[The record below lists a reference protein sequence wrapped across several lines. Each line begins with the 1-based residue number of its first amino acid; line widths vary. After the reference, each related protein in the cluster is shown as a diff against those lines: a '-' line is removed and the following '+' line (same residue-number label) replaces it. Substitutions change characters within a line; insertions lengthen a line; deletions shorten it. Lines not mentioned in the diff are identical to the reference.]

1 MKTCVVTFGAAIDG
15 KWTVE
20 TQGRNGS
27 QTQTLTLKA
36 DGSRLTG
43 SLDGGQ
49 GGPAEIKE
57 GKIDGMNVSF
67 KVSRAG
73 RGDAEQIIQL
83 RRHGDGRRSEVD
95 TRWGGGRQRRTTGTG
110 VQAREVGVPR
120 PINSLAAHI
129 KNRQPCTH
137 TQGLICSKELS
148 SRV

>member
-1 MKTCVVTFGAAIDG
+1 MKTCVVTFGGAIDG

-43 SLDGGQ
+43 SLDGGR

-57 GKIDGMNVSF
+57 VKIDGMNVSF

-73 RGDAEQIIQL
+73 RGDAEQITNYGGMVM
-83 RRHGDGRRSEVD
+83 GDDLKLTPIGVAAAEADHRNWRSS
-95 TRWGGGRQRRTTGTG
+95 
-110 VQAREVGVPR
+110 ARSR
-120 PINSLAAHI
+120 CAA
-129 KNRQPCTH
+129 TY
-137 TQGLICSKELS
+137 
-148 SRV
+148 